1 MPTILSRIKQPGAAA
16 AAAPARP
23 PGALV
28 TLLYLDD
35 CFLNHETGNHPE
47 RAERIRLIP
56 ARLARAGL
64 DARCRRPA
72 WEPVSGQR
80 LTRVH
85 TARYVQE
92 VWAMAKSGG
101 GESIADTVVGPCS
114 YDVALQAA
122 GAVCDAT
129 ERLLRGEDR
138 RALCV
143 VRPPGH
149 HAMAGH
155 GMGFCLFNNVAVAAR
170 MALDEFQLDRVLV
183 VDWDVHHGNGTQ
195 AAFWEEPRVGFLSIH
210 RWPFYP
216 GTGDGD
222 ETGGGPAVGTKL
234 NLPVTF
240 GTPRTEYLARFA
252 DAPEDFAAKNQTA
265 TDPPQRRIR
274 CPSSRPRGQSRPGN
288 RGLPAADEPGARC
301 GRRLCRRPLVSVLEG
316 GYNPQVT
323 ADCVGPAPQAM
334 VDRDEVLS
342 S

>member
-35 CFLNHETGNHPE
+35 CFLRHETGDHPE
-47 RAERIRLIP
+47 RAARIQSIP

-72 WEPVSGQR
+72 WQPVSAQR

-92 VWAMAKSGG
+92 IQALARSGG
-101 GESIADTVVGPCS
+101 GQLDPDTVVGPSS
-114 YDVALQAA
+114 YDVALQAV

-129 ERLLRGEDR
+129 GRLLRGEDR
-138 RALCV
+138 RAFCV

-149 HAMAGH
+149 HALAGH

-170 MALDEFQLDRVLV
+170 MALDEFQLDRALV

-195 AAFWEEPRVGFLSIH
+195 ATFWQEPRVGFLSVH

-216 GTGDGD
+216 GTGADD
-222 ETGGGPAVGTKL
+222 ETGGGPAKGTKL
-234 NLPVTF
+234 NLPVRF
-240 GTPRTEYLARFA
+240 GTPRREYLARFA
-252 DAPEDFAAKNQTA
+252 AALQDFAARIKPQLCLLSA
-265 TDPPQRRIR
+265 GFDAHRLDPV
-274 CPSSRPRGQSRPGN
+274 GN
-288 RGLPAADEPGARC
+288 LGLETEDYQPLTTLVLDAADAYAG
-301 GRRLCRRPLVSVLEG
+301 GRVVSVLEG

-323 ADCVGPAPQAM
+323 ADCAALHLEAM
-334 VDRDEVLS
+334 LDRDEVLS